1 MNRIDTIS
9 QSSISSTKSFPNHGV
24 KQGIL
29 STVGQTPLVR
39 LTHILP
45 NIHFQ
50 LFAKLETSNPGGSI
64 KDRTAVN
71 IIYDALDRGL
81 VKPGGTIIES
91 SSGNLGIGLAQACA
105 YMGLHFICIVDPRT
119 NVQNMDIMRVYGAKV
134 DLITEP
140 HPITGDFLQA
150 RMERAQHLAETMPNS
165 FWCNQYANPANPDSH
180 HQTMREIA
188 TDLYGKVDYLLCA
201 TSTCGTLRGCAEYI
215 HQYELETKVIAV
227 DAVGSVIFGGKPG
240 PRLLPGHGA
249 GRRPEHYQDG
259 LADEYI
265 HVTDLECV
273 VGCRRL
279 VKHEAILAG
288 ASSGGVV
295 AALDRLKD
303 TIKPNTNCVL
313 ILCDRGERYLNTVYS
328 DIWVD
333 AHFGNVWQ
341 LWEDTETI
349 SSQGSIA

>member
-1 MNRIDTIS
+1 M
-9 QSSISSTKSFPNHGV
+9 
-24 KQGIL
+24 L
-29 STVGQTPLVR
+29 STIGQTPLIR
-39 LTHILP
+39 LTHVLP
-45 NIHFQ
+45 NMHFQ
-50 LFAKLETSNPGGSI
+50 LFAKLETFNPGGSI

-71 IIYDALDRGL
+71 IIYDALERGQIQ
-81 VKPGGTIIES
+81 PGGTIIES

-119 NVQNMDIMRVYGAKV
+119 NVQNMDIMRVYGATV

-150 RMERAQHLAETMPNS
+150 RIERAQYLAETIPNS
-165 FWCNQYANPANPDSH
+165 FWCNQYANLANPHAH
-180 HQTMREIA
+180 HQTMHEIA
-188 TDLYGKVDYLLCA
+188 TNLHGKVDYLFCA

-215 HQYELETKVIAV
+215 RRYELDTTVIAV

-249 GRRPEHYQDG
+249 GRRPEHYQDD

-265 HVTDLECV
+265 HVSDLECV

-279 VKHEAILAG
+279 VRHEAILAG
-288 ASSGGVV
+288 ASSGGIIT
-295 AALDRLKD
+295 ALDRLKD
-303 TIKPNTNCVL
+303 TIKPNANCVL

-333 AHFGNVWQ
+333 AHFGNVWH
-341 LWEDTETI
+341 LWEENKIT
-349 SSQGSIA
+349 SSHDPIVENIHM